1 MHVTAHLDL
10 DVLAHETDSALSVLL
25 EMAAPAAP
33 VVAAGSRPPG
43 ALQVVLDRSGSMQG
57 PPLEGAK
64 QALEHVVDKLD
75 PRDSFGL
82 VVFDDQAVVVVPA
95 APLRDKAAVKRTIRG
110 VHSGGMTDLA
120 AGYLRG
126 LQEARRAASGAG
138 ATLVLISDGY
148 ANSGETSPDV
158 LGSVAAKARADG
170 VTTSSLGYG
179 LGYDE
184 RLLSALA
191 RSGGG
196 NENFAENPDEA
207 GRVIIGEA
215 AGMLEQAAQAA
226 SVFVAMSPAV
236 SGVRVV
242 NDLPSHAVDG
252 GVQVEL
258 GGFYAGETRKVV
270 LTFDVPALSTLG
282 LAEVATLTLRYVEL
296 PALVEHTVTV
306 PIHVNVVP
314 GDDAAGRVPD
324 AVVRSELAY
333 QEAQR
338 LKREAATALSEGR
351 AAAAV
356 RMLAS
361 ASSTIAGAMPSA
373 PAAVRAD
380 LGDEAAAL
388 DALIAEVRLGQVQRA
403 AKAASSDA
411 AYKSRTRGRT
421 RSGDR

>member
-10 DVLAHETDSALSVLL
+10 DVLAHETDSTLSVLL
-25 EMAAPAAP
+25 EIAAPAAP

-43 ALQVVLDRSGSMQG
+43 ALEVVLDRSGSMQG

-64 QALEHVVDKLD
+64 QALEHVVDTLD

-82 VVFDDQAVVVVPA
+82 VVFDDQALVVVPA
-95 APLRDKAAVKRTIRG
+95 APLRDKAAVKRAIRG
-110 VHSGGMTDLA
+110 VHPGGMTDLA

-126 LQEARRAASGAG
+126 LQEARRAASAAG
-138 ATLVLISDGY
+138 ATLILISDGH
-148 ANSGETSPDV
+148 ANSGETRPDV

-196 NENFAENPDEA
+196 NENFAENPDDA

-226 SVFVAMSPAV
+226 SLLVTMSPAV
-236 SGVRVV
+236 RGVKVI
-242 NDLPSHAVDG
+242 NDLPTHLLADG
-252 GVQVEL
+252 LLVEL
-258 GGFYAGETRKVV
+258 GGFYTGETRKVV
-270 LTFDVPALSTLG
+270 LTFDVPALSALG

-306 PIHVNVVP
+306 PVHVNVVP
-314 GDDAAGRVPD
+314 GDDAAGRLPD

-333 QEAQR
+333 LEAQR
-338 LKREAATALSEGR
+338 LKREASTALSAGDP
-351 AAAAV
+351 AAAV
-356 RMLAS
+356 QHLAAAS
-361 ASSTIAGAMPSA
+361 AGLARAMPAAA
-373 PAAVRAD
+373 PSLRAD
-380 LGDEAAAL
+380 LSDEAAAL
-388 DALIAEVRLGQVQRA
+388 DALMADVRQGQIQRA
-403 AKAASSDA
+403 AKTASSDA

-421 RSGDR
+421 RSQDR